1 MDHYAKAYP
10 IFSRIKGLEEVKKV
24 VSSLRRFNKDEAAK
38 ERLRI
43 IEFYDEFGE
52 KATGKALA
60 LEEILSGSGR
70 KG

>member
-1 MDHYAKAYP
+1 M
-10 IFSRIKGLEEVKKV
+10 